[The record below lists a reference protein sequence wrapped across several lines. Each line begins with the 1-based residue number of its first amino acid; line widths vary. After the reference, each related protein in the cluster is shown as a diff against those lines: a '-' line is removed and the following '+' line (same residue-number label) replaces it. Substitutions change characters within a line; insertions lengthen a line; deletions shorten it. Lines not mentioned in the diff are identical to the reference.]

1 LKNKDIMQQHIDS
14 YDFAGKKAI
23 VRVDF
28 NVPLNENFEITD
40 DTRIR
45 AAVPTLKKVLAG
57 GGSLIIMSHLGR
69 PKGVDEKLSLK
80 HIVGHVSECLGVP
93 VKFAPD
99 CQKAQE
105 AVSSLKAGEALLL
118 ENLRFYA
125 EEEGKPRGI
134 DKNAPEEE
142 MKAAKAAVKE
152 SRKGF
157 VKTLASYADCY
168 INDAF
173 GTAHRAHA
181 STALIA
187 SYFPNDK
194 MFGYLMEGEIK
205 AIDNVLKNAQHPFTA
220 IIGGSKVSSKLA
232 VLENLLDKVDNLIIG
247 GGMGYT
253 FIKAEGGKIGN
264 SLHEDELIPQ
274 ALEILDKAK
283 KKGVKISLSTQTV
296 VANEFSNEAATQI
309 VPSHEIPEGWE
320 GMDAGEE
327 SLENWKKII
336 LSSKTVLWNGP
347 VGVFEMPNFAKGTLR
362 IAEDLAEA
370 TSAGAYTLVGGGDSV
385 AAVTKM
391 GYADKVSYVSTGG
404 GAMLEALEGKD
415 LPGIAA
421 IRE

>member
-1 LKNKDIMQQHIDS
+1 MQQHIDS
-14 YDFAGKKAI
+14 YDFKGKKAI

-28 NVPLNENFEITD
+28 NVPLNDKFEITD

-45 AAVPTLKKVLAG
+45 AAMPTLKKVLAG

-69 PKGVDEKLSLK
+69 PKGVAEKFSLK
-80 HIVGHVSECLGVP
+80 HILAHVSECLGVD

-99 CQKAQE
+99 CQKAQAE
-105 AVSSLKAGEALLL
+105 VAALKPGEALLL

-125 EEEGKPRGI
+125 EEEGKPRGLAE
-134 DKNAPEEE
+134 DASDEEK
-142 MKAAKAAVKE
+142 KAAKAAVKASQKE
-152 SRKGF
+152 F

-187 SYFPNDK
+187 DYFPNDK

-205 AIDNVLKNAQHPFTA
+205 AIDNVLKNAKRPFTA

-232 VLENLLDKVDNLIIG
+232 VLESMLERVDNLIIG

-274 ALEILDKAK
+274 ALEIMAKAK
-283 KKGVKISLSTQTV
+283 EKGVNIYLSVQTL
-296 VANEFSNEAATQI
+296 VADDFSADANTKI
-309 VPSHEIPEGWE
+309 VPSHEIPDGFEGV
-320 GMDAGEE
+320 DAGPE
-327 SLENWKKII
+327 SLERWGKVI
-336 LSSKTVLWNGP
+336 LDSKTVLWNGP
-347 VGVFEMPNFAKGTLR
+347 VGVFEIAPFANGTLK
-362 IAEDLAEA
+362 IAEFLAQA
-370 TSAGAYTLVGGGDSV
+370 TEKGAYTLVGGGDSV
-385 AAVTKM
+385 AAVTQM
-391 GYADKVSYVSTGG
+391 GYAKKVSYVSTGG
-404 GAMLEALEGKD
+404 GAMLEALEGKE

-421 IRE
+421 VKA

>member
-1 LKNKDIMQQHIDS
+1 MQQHIDS
-14 YDFAGKKAI
+14 YDFTGKKAI

-45 AAVPTLKKVLAG
+45 AAMPTLKKVLAG
-57 GGSLIIMSHLGR
+57 GGALIIMSHLGR
-69 PKGVDEKLSLK
+69 PKGVADKFSLR
-80 HIVGHVSECLGVP
+80 HILAHVSECLGVP

-99 CQKAQE
+99 CQKAQAE
-105 AVSSLKAGEALLL
+105 VAALKPGEALLL

-125 EEEGKPRGI
+125 EEEGKPRGLAE
-134 DKNAPEEE
+134 DASDEEK
-142 MKAAKAAVKE
+142 KAAKAAVKASQKE
-152 SRKGF
+152 F

-187 SYFPNDK
+187 DYFPEDK

-232 VLENLLDKVDNLIIG
+232 VLENMLEKVDNLIIG

-274 ALEILDKAK
+274 AQEIMAKAK
-283 KKGVKISLSTQTV
+283 EKGVNIYLSVQTL
-296 VANEFSNEAATQI
+296 VADDFSADAHTQI

-320 GMDAGEE
+320 GVDAGPA
-327 SLENWKKII
+327 SLERWGKVI
-336 LSSKTVLWNGP
+336 LDSKTVLWNGP
-347 VGVFEMPNFAKGTLR
+347 VGVFEIAPFAGGTLK
-362 IAEDLAEA
+362 IAEFLAKA
-370 TSAGAYTLVGGGDSV
+370 TEKGAYTLVGGGDSV
-385 AAVTKM
+385 AAVTQM
-391 GYADKVSYVSTGG
+391 GFAKKVSYVSTGG
-404 GAMLEALEGKD
+404 GAMLEALEGKE

-421 IRE
+421 INK

>member
-1 LKNKDIMQQHIDS
+1 MKNIET
-14 YDFAGKKAI
+14 YDFNGKKAI

-45 AAVPTLKKVLAG
+45 AAIPTLKKVLAG

-69 PKGVDEKLSLK
+69 PKGPADKFSLK
-80 HIVGHVSECLGVP
+80 HIIGRVSELLGTT

-99 CQKAQE
+99 CQKADAE
-105 AVSSLKAGEALLL
+105 VAALKPGEALVL

-125 EEEGKPRGI
+125 EEEGKPRGLAE
-134 DKNAPEEE
+134 DASDEEK
-142 MKAAKAAVKE
+142 KAAKAAVKE
-152 SRKGF
+152 SQKGF
-157 VKTLASYADCY
+157 VKQLASYADCY

-187 SYFPNDK
+187 KYFPDDK

-205 AIDNVLKNAQHPFTA
+205 AIDNVLKNAEHPFTA
-220 IIGGSKVSSKLA
+220 IIGGSKVSSKLE
-232 VLENLLDKVDNLIIG
+232 VLKNLVTKVDNLIIG

-264 SLHEDELIPQ
+264 SLHEDDLIPDASQ
-274 ALEILDKAK
+274 ILKTAK
-283 KKGVKISLSTQTV
+283 EKGVNLSLSVETHV
-296 VANEFSNEAATQI
+296 ADDFSNDANEKY
-309 VPSHEIPEGWE
+309 VPSHDIPDDWQ
-320 GMDAGEE
+320 GMDAGPA

-336 LSSKTVLWNGP
+336 LSSKTILWNGP
-347 VGVFEMPNFAKGTLR
+347 VGVFEMPNFAKGTLK
-362 IAEDLAEA
+362 IAEFLAEA
-370 TSAGAYTLVGGGDSV
+370 TANGSYTLVGGGDSV
-385 AAVTKM
+385 AAVTQM
-391 GYADKVSYVSTGG
+391 GFADKVSYVSTGG
-404 GAMLEALEGKD
+404 GAMLEAIEGKD

-421 IRE
+421 IRDNQ